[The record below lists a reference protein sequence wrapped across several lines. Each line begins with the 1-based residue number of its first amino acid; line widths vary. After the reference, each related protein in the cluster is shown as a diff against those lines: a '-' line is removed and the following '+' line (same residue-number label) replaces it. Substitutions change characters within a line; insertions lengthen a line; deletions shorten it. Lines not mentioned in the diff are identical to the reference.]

1 MKQIVEAVYVDGVF
15 KPVKPLNISEGQHVR
30 LEIDEP
36 TEENPE
42 DLLELATRV
51 YDGLT
56 DDEIDKI
63 EKVATQRLDFFGER
77 LK

>member
-1 MKQIVEAVYVDGVF
+1 MKQIVEAIYVDGVF
-15 KPVKPLNISEGQHVR
+15 KPVKPPNISEGQHVL

-36 TEENPE
+36 SEENPE
-42 DLLELATRV
+42 DLLELAAQV

-56 DDEIDKI
+56 DDEIEKI
-63 EKVATQRLDFFGER
+63 EKVATRSQDFFGER

>member
-15 KPVKPLNISEGQHVR
+15 KPVTPLNISEGQHVR

-42 DLLELATRV
+42 NLLELAARV

>member
-42 DLLELATRV
+42 DLLELAAQV

-63 EKVATQRLDFFGER
+63 EKTATQRLDFFGER

>member
-1 MKQIVEAVYVDGVF
+1 MKQIVEAIYVDGVF
-15 KPVKPLNISEGQHVR
+15 KPVKPPNISEGQHVR

-36 TEENPE
+36 SEENPE
-42 DLLELATRV
+42 DLLELAAQV

-56 DDEIDKI
+56 DDELDKM
-63 EKVATQRLDFFGER
+63 EKIATQRHDFFGGR

>member
-1 MKQIVEAVYVDGVF
+1 MKQIVEAIYIDGVF

-30 LEIDEP
+30 LEIVEP

-42 DLLELATRV
+42 DLLELAAQV

-63 EKVATQRLDFFGER
+63 EKVSTQRLDFFGER